1 MDRFKFNE
9 NIKSNEIAFQMG
21 GFFRIC
27 KCNKHLK
34 NNLHQT
40 EKKTF
45 RLYFID
51 TKKYNIPPQFSDFHK

>member
-21 GFFRIC
+21 GFFRMC
-27 KCNKHLK
+27 KCNKDPK

-40 EKKTF
+40 EKNF
-45 RLYFID
+45 PAPYFKH
-51 TKKYNIPPQFSDFHK
+51 KKNTISSLMCIFHN